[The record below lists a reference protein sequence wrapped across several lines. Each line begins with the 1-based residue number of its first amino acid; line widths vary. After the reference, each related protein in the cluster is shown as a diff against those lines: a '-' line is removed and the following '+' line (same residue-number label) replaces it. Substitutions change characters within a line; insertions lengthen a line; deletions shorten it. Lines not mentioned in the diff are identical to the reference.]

1 MSKFSRIGGLAL
13 CLAVIAG
20 STAMARTIRTTVDV
34 FFPGV
39 DEGGN
44 LDDTLGADGVVRVTY
59 NDRSGRLRV
68 SGRAVVENESRRT
81 QVYTDS
87 GVLDEVGVDGDVV
100 RDRYRVTARGRAT
113 YTALVR
119 NSSGVEATF

>member
-1 MSKFSRIGGLAL
+1 MGGIAL
-13 CLAVIAG
+13 CLALVAG
-20 STAMARTIRTTVDV
+20 STAMARTVRTSFDV

-39 DEGGN
+39 DEFGT
-44 LDDTLGADGVVRVTY
+44 LDDGLGSEGVVRVTY

-68 SGRAVVENESRRT
+68 TGRAVVENDSRRT

-87 GVLDEVGVDGDVV
+87 GVLDEIGVDGDIV

-113 YTALVR
+113 YSALVT
-119 NSSGVEATF
+119 NSTGVEAAF